1 MSSTAAMFE
10 EDPILLCLVIA
21 ILLATILVRT
31 YSSRSGPVRD
41 VSPNPSS
48 PPTQL
53 ALPASLSKRSPGLQ
67 GAGLWNLIDGGNL
80 EWIPMDFKAP
90 DPPPYPDWDVKTTK
104 PLPYRPFKYGPT
116 YFVTMGLRKGN
127 LDDWI
132 ELDNEY
138 LKFHAIKKE
147 RIESRGDSL
156 CKTAPEALDAAIEL
170 LELLCDYLPKRYP
183 SMFTK
188 TGVGVDNIITNESFN
203 ITQRPLLEEPM
214 RTIGRLI
221 QDDIAIM
228 VEGSDGLSYLKSGS
242 IILPG
247 FWKLE
252 EKFNMNLSD
261 IHTSGDVPQ
270 FREKLERGMVNF
282 FKRVMPDDMVIRH
295 NYFMQ
300 VDDGLAWSHSIG
312 PEDSPHVGW
321 FTAEKDKVVENH
333 WFRSERQTLRRLP
346 RSGGVVFTIRTYFH
360 PVTEVAKEPYVP
372 GRLASA
378 IRSWGDDVAKYKG
391 SEKYKSIL
399 LNFLDQENEKQI
411 DLGLIS
417 EGGESHLKYPY

>member
-1 MSSTAAMFE
+1 MISDDVGFCIAKMKSTAAMFE
-10 EDPILLCLVIA
+10 EDPIILCLVIA
-21 ILLATILVRT
+21 ILLATILVST
-31 YSSRSGPVRD
+31 YPSRFGWVRD

-53 ALPASLSKRSPGLQ
+53 ALPASKRSPGQ
-67 GAGLWNLIDGGNL
+67 
-80 EWIPMDFKAP
+80 WIPTDFKAP

-132 ELDNEY
+132 ELDNDY

-188 TGVGVDNIITNESFN
+188 TSVGVDNIITNESFN

-228 VEGSDGLSYLKSGS
+228 VEGSDGQSYLKSGS

-252 EKFNMNLSD
+252 EKFNMNLSE

-346 RSGGVVFTIRTYFH
+346 RSGGVAFTIRTYFH

-378 IRSWGDDVAKYKG
+378 IRSWGDDVAQYKG

-399 LNFLDQENEKQI
+399 LNFLDQENQKQI

-417 EGGESHLKYPY
+417 KGGESHLKYPY

>member
-1 MSSTAAMFE
+1 MESTATMFD
-10 EDPILLCLVIA
+10 EDPVLLCLVIA
-21 ILLATILVRT
+21 LLLAALLAKT
-31 YSSRSGPVRD
+31 YSSRSDTKSDAPSAH
-41 VSPNPSS
+41 SPD
-48 PPTQL
+48 TRQL
-53 ALPASLSKRSPGLQ
+53 SAGKR
-67 GAGLWNLIDGGNL
+67 NLGQWTPI
-80 EWIPMDFKAP
+80 DFKAP

-138 LKFHAIKKE
+138 LKFHTIKKE
-147 RIESRGDSL
+147 RIASRGDRL

-170 LELLCDYLPKRYP
+170 LEMLCDYLPKRYP
-183 SMFTK
+183 SMFQK
-188 TGVGVDNIITNESFN
+188 TSVGISNIFTNEEFN
-203 ITQRPLLEEPM
+203 IVQRPLAEEPM
-214 RTIGRLI
+214 ITIGRLI

-228 VEGSDGLSYLKSGS
+228 VEGSDGQSYLKSGS

-252 EKFNMNLSD
+252 DKFNMSLSE

-270 FREKLERGMVNF
+270 FREKLEKGMVNF

-295 NYFMQ
+295 N

-321 FTAEKDKVVENH
+321 FTAQKDKVIENH

-346 RSGGVVFTIRTYFH
+346 RSGGVAFTIRTYFH

-378 IRSWGDDVAKYKG
+378 IRSWGDDVARYKG

-399 LNFLDQENEKQI
+399 LEFLDQENQKQV
-411 DLGLIS
+411 DSGLIT
-417 EGGESHLKYPY
+417 EGGDGHLKYPY

>member
-1 MSSTAAMFE
+1 MKSASVMFD

-21 ILLATILVRT
+21 LLLATVLAKT
-31 YSSRSGPVRD
+31 YSSRSDKQPKVSDPV
-41 VSPNPSS
+41 SAPS
-48 PPTQL
+48 TAQL
-53 ALPASLSKRSPGLQ
+53 SASKRNPGQ
-67 GAGLWNLIDGGNL
+67 
-80 EWIPMDFKAP
+80 WIPMDFKAP
-90 DPPPYPDWDVKTTK
+90 DPPPYPEWDVKTTK

-147 RIESRGDSL
+147 RIESRGDKL

-170 LELLCDYLPKRYP
+170 LEMLCDYLPKRYP
-183 SMFTK
+183 SMFTR
-188 TGVGVDNIITNESFN
+188 TPVGIDNTITNESFN
-203 ITQRPLLEEPM
+203 IVQRPLAEEPM
-214 RTIGRLI
+214 KTIGRLI

-228 VEGSDGLSYLKSGS
+228 VEGADGQTYLKSGS

-252 EKFNMNLSD
+252 EKFNMSLSE

-270 FREKLERGMVNF
+270 FREKLEKGMVNF

-312 PEDSPHVGW
+312 PEDSSHIGW
-321 FTAEKDKVVENH
+321 FTAEKNKVVENH

-346 RSGGVVFTIRTYFH
+346 RSGGVAFTIRTYFH

-378 IRSWGDDVAKYKG
+378 IRSWGEDVAKYKG

-399 LNFLDQENEKQI
+399 LEFLDRENQKQI
-411 DLGLIS
+411 DSGLITE
-417 EGGESHLKYPY
+417 EGQSHLKYPY